1 MGFEISYREHNEDT
15 LESYL
20 NGIVKDT
27 EKTEKEMLTE
37 AGNRVKEYIV
47 ESLNK
52 HRRALAVRYK
62 GRPAMADDVKVSV
75 RTDKYGEKYARVSGG
90 KKTGTLWHLVNDGNL
105 YSQPTHFMDEAMN
118 KLDDNIDDIWE
129 EAER

>member
-52 HRRALAVRYK
+52 HRRALAVRDRK
-62 GRPAMADDVKVSV
+62 SV
-75 RTDKYGEKYARVSGG
+75 V
-90 KKTGTLWHLVNDGNL
+90 
-105 YSQPTHFMDEAMN
+105 
-118 KLDDNIDDIWE
+118 
-129 EAER
+129 